1 MRRTLLIVVAVAAAL
16 ALAALIALR
25 VPAVQDML
33 LARVIEGIT
42 RPAPAEA
49 LFADDALRVLVCGS
63 SSPLAA
69 RDRARPCIAVIAGGR
84 LYAVDVG
91 SGSWN
96 NVALWRVP
104 GERIGGVFL
113 THFHSDHIGDL
124 GEWNLQ
130 TWIAGRGQPLAVF
143 GPEGVE
149 RVVAGFNEAY
159 ALDHVY
165 RTAHHGA
172 DFLPPERGELRA
184 ERLDAGASVDI
195 GELRVTAIGVNH
207 EPVRPAVGYR
217 FEWRGRSVVV
227 SGDTAK
233 SGSLVEGAR
242 GADVLLHEAQ
252 ANHILAVIEAA
263 AEKAGLDRRAKI
275 MRDILTYH
283 TTPVEAAE
291 VANAAGVRLL
301 VLYHLIPP
309 PPGEAAARVFMRGVD
324 AVRPGVV
331 MSHDGLV
338 LELPAGSDAIRTLS
352 LE

>member
-1 MRRTLLIVVAVAAAL
+1 MRRALWIAGTLIAAL
-16 ALAALIALR
+16 AAVVVIGVR
-25 VPAVQDML
+25 VPAVQDAL
-33 LARVIEGIT
+33 LARVIEQAT
-42 RPAPAEA
+42 RPSAAEA
-49 LFADDALRVLVCGS
+49 LFTDDALRVLVCGS

-69 RDRARPCIAVIAGGR
+69 RDRARPCVAVIAGGR
-84 LYAVDVG
+84 LYVVDIG
-91 SGSWN
+91 TGSWN
-96 NVALWRVP
+96 NMALWRVP

-113 THFHSDHIGDL
+113 THFHSDHIGEL

-130 TWIAGRGQPLAVF
+130 TWIAGRGEPLAVY

-184 ERLDAGASVDI
+184 ARLDAGASIDL
-195 GELRVTAIGVNH
+195 GELRVTAIEVNH
-207 EPVRPAVGYR
+207 EPIRPAVGYR

-227 SGDTAK
+227 SGDTAR
-233 SGSLVEGAR
+233 SESLAAGAL

-252 ANHILAVIEAA
+252 ANHILGVLQSA
-263 AEKAGLDRRAKI
+263 AEAAGLDRRAKI
-275 MRDILTYH
+275 LFDIRDYH

-309 PPGEAAARVFMRGVD
+309 PPNAVAERVFMRGVAD
-324 AVRPGVV
+324 VRPGVV
-331 MSHDGLV
+331 VAHDGLV
-338 LELPAGSDAIRTLS
+338 LELPAGSDAIRTRS

>member
-1 MRRTLLIVVAVAAAL
+1 MRRLLWLVAVAAVI
-16 ALAALIALR
+16 AAAAWVALR
-25 VPAVQDML
+25 VPALQDVL
-33 LARVIEGIT
+33 LERT
-42 RPAPAEA
+42 AEAGMQPGAADA

-63 SSPLAA
+63 SSPLAS
-69 RDRARPCIAVIAGGR
+69 RSRARPCVAVIAGGR

-91 SGSWN
+91 PGSWN
-96 NVALWRVP
+96 NMAMWRVP

-113 THFHSDHIGDL
+113 THYHSDHIGEL

-130 TWIAGRGQPLAVF
+130 TWVAGRGDALAVY

-159 ALDHVY
+159 GLDRVY

-184 ERLDAGASVDI
+184 ARLDAGGSVEL
-195 GELRVTAIGVNH
+195 GELRVTAIEVNH
-207 EPVRPAVGYR
+207 EPIRPAVGYR

-233 SGSLVEGAR
+233 SESLAAGAR

-252 ANHILAVIEAA
+252 ANHILSVLQAA
-263 AEKAGLDRRAKI
+263 AERAGLDRRAKI
-275 MRDILTYH
+275 LFDIRDYH

-301 VLYHLIPP
+301 ALYHLIPP
-309 PPGEAAARVFMRGVD
+309 LPGGVAQAVFMRGVD

-331 MSHDGLV
+331 VAHDGLV
-338 LELPAGSDAIRTLS
+338 LELPAGSEAIRTRG

>member
-1 MRRTLLIVVAVAAAL
+1 MRRAWIAAGVIAAL
-16 ALAALIALR
+16 ALGAWAALR
-25 VPAVQDML
+25 VPAVQDAL
-33 LARVIEGIT
+33 VARVIEAAT

-63 SSPLAA
+63 SSPLPA
-69 RDRARPCIAVIAGGR
+69 RDRARPCLAVIAGGR
-84 LYAVDVG
+84 LYAIDVG
-91 SGSWN
+91 PGSWN
-96 NVALWRVP
+96 NLALWRVP

-130 TWIAGRGQPLAVF
+130 TWVAGRGEPLAVY

-159 ALDHVY
+159 ALDRGY

-172 DFLPPERGELRA
+172 DFLPLERGDLRA
-184 ERLDAGASVDI
+184 ARLDPGASVEL
-195 GELRVTAIGVNH
+195 GELRVTAIAVNH
-207 EPVRPAVGYR
+207 EPIRPAVGYR
-217 FEWRGRSVVV
+217 FEWRGRSLVV

-233 SGSLVEGAR
+233 SESLAAGAR

-252 ANHILAVIEAA
+252 ANHMLAVIEAA

-275 MRDILTYH
+275 LRDIPSYH

-301 VLYHLIPP
+301 VLYHLTPP
-309 PPGEAAARVFMRGVD
+309 PPNAVAARVFMRGVD
-324 AVRPGVV
+324 AVRSGVV
-331 MSHDGLV
+331 LAHDGLV
-338 LELPAGSDAIRTLS
+338 VELPAGSDAIRALD
-352 LE
+352 LD